1 MDVKLTDENIQQK
14 VNMRAEAFIRSVSP
28 IATYSAYAIYFR
40 PLHQGDSECIRT
52 FFGIDLKKIDNHNR
66 NHTSYKVPNMLSAKF
81 QYTGDLLHIGTLVV
95 RDLARWLTIAKIEME
110 KKSEILFIQAYDKA
124 YKKNNGSS
132 SIYLPIRVIPQGV

>member
-52 FFGIDLKKIDNHNR
+52 FFGIDLKIDNHNR